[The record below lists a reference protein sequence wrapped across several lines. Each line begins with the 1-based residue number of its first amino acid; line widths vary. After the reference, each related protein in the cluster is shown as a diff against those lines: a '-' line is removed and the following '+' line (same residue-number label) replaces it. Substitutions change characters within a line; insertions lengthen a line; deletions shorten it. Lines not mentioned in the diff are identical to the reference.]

1 MQSEP
6 FTSAHAARAPFASAG
21 AAQGVVVSY
30 APPRG
35 YNPGSHE
42 CVTRMKLA
50 DKLAALKGCA
60 FAGEYDGQ
68 AAYNGA
74 LYYVPSRTI
83 VGCDAAATLGIYG
96 EDDLFGGV
104 VPYAFA
110 GTKTITHPLVDPRAA
125 APRGWS
131 HEFPEAVRHAVLD
144 GYAAF
149 TTDDAARAGA
159 RLLEL
164 GAVRVKPAL
173 ALGGR
178 GQTVVN
184 RLRDLEAAI
193 ADIDSHELAQ
203 CGVALE
209 HNLTEVSTFSV
220 GQVKIA
226 GVVATYYGTQSL
238 AVDHRGEEVYGGS
251 SLVVARGGFDALLA
265 LDMPDAMRLA
275 VRHAQV
281 YDDAA
286 HACFPGFF
294 ASRRNYD
301 VVQGRDAAGRLR
313 CGVLEQ
319 SWRIGGASG
328 AEIGALER
336 FREDPALRAVRA
348 WCVEVYGECEPPPEA
363 TVYFSDVDEKVDR
376 ITKYTM
382 VEPYADA

>member
-1 MQSEP
+1 MQTESL
-6 FTSAHAARAPFASAG
+6 TSAHAARAPL
-21 AAQGVVVSY
+21 AAAATAEGVVVSY

-35 YNPGSHE
+35 YNPASHE
-42 CVTRMKLA
+42 CVTRMKIA

-60 FAGEYDGQ
+60 FAGEYDGD
-68 AAYNGA
+68 AAYPGA

-83 VGCDAAATLGIYG
+83 VGCGAAAALGIRS

-110 GTKTITHPLVDPRAA
+110 GTKTITHPLVDSRAA
-125 APRGWS
+125 TPSGWS
-131 HEFPEAVRHAVLD
+131 HEFPEAVRHAVLE

-193 ADIDSHELAQ
+193 ADIDPQELAR

-209 HNLTEVSTFSV
+209 HNLTEVSTYSV

-226 GVVATYYGTQSL
+226 GMVATYYGTQSL
-238 AVDHRGEEVYGGS
+238 AVDNRGEEVYGGS
-251 SLVVARGGFDALLA
+251 NLIVARGGFDALLA
-265 LDMPDAMRLA
+265 LDMTDAMRLA
-275 VRHAQV
+275 VKHAQA

-286 HACFPGFF
+286 HACFPGLF

-328 AEIGALER
+328 AEVGALER
-336 FREDPALRAVRA
+336 FRDDPALRAVRA

-363 TVYFSDVDEKVDR
+363 TVYFSGVDEKVGG